1 MSRNAPAAS
10 VAIRLPGFVPRLA
23 CVTAGIALVVACARP
38 EPVDLLLHSGT
49 VLALDEAGTTGT
61 AVAVRDGRVL
71 AVGGDELRDRY
82 AAAREVDLAGRTAM
96 PGFNDA
102 HIHIRGRARRHIPL
116 AGIASIE
123 ELQDL
128 VTAKADELGPG
139 EWITGYGW
147 SEDEVR
153 EQRRPLRPDLDAA
166 APENPVILTRAGGHS
181 AVASSLALSLA
192 GVDRNAPQPDGGV
205 IERGPDG
212 ELNGVIRERQE
223 LVSRLVPDA
232 TPEELRESFVIA
244 LRDLLRVGITSIVQ
258 AGVPPS
264 GFGDWESV
272 YAEFGDELPRAAV
285 QIRWAGT
292 EAMEAF
298 GRLSGEGDERLR
310 VGPLKVFVD
319 GGFTGPAAYT
329 KAPYRGEDS
338 YRGSLVRPEE
348 EFRAIVGEAHRM
360 GWQFAFHAIGDA
372 AIELAVD
379 AFAEAL
385 AEEPRPDH
393 RHALNHFTVPPSDET
408 MDRMA
413 ELGILV
419 IQQPNFTY
427 TLEGRYREYL
437 DGYRVERNNPVRS
450 AMDRGVFVALSSD
463 ILPIGPMVGLY
474 AATTRKGMSGEV
486 YGGPEEAISME
497 EALVGY
503 TRNGAFVTREEG
515 IKGTLAP
522 GMLADVVVLSE
533 DPRAVDSEKL
543 LGVEVEMT
551 IVGGRVL
558 YEKAS

>member
-1 MSRNAPAAS
+1 MNAAVSVSGAGGRVLRAVGFAGGAIAAS
-10 VAIRLPGFVPRLA
+10 VA
-23 CVTAGIALVVACARP
+23 CTNP
-38 EPVDLLLHSGT
+38 EPADLLLHSGT
-49 VLALDEAGTTGT
+49 VLVLDEAGTTGT
-61 AVAVRDGRVL
+61 ALAVRDGKVL

-82 AAAREVDLAGRTAM
+82 AAEREVDLAGRTAM

-116 AGIASIE
+116 GGISSIE

-128 VTAKADELGPG
+128 VAAKADELGPG
-139 EWITGYGW
+139 EWVTGYGW

-153 EQRRPLRPDLDAA
+153 EQRRPLRDDLDAA

-192 GVDRNAPQPDGGV
+192 GVDENTPQPDGGV
-205 IERGPDG
+205 IERDANGV
-212 ELNGVIRERQE
+212 LNGVIRERQD
-223 LVSRLVPDA
+223 LVSRLAPDP
-232 TPEELRESFVIA
+232 TPEELRESFVAA
-244 LRDLLRVGITSIVQ
+244 LRDLLRVGITSIVH
-258 AGVPPS
+258 AGVAPS
-264 GFGDWESV
+264 GFGEWESV
-272 YAEFGDELPRAAV
+272 YAEFGEELPRAAV
-285 QIRWAGT
+285 QIRWAGR

-329 KAPYRGEDS
+329 KAPYRGEES

-348 EFRAIVGEAHRM
+348 EFREIVREAHTM

-379 AFAEAL
+379 AFADAL

-413 ELGILV
+413 DLGILV

-450 AMDRGVFVALSSD
+450 AMNRGVFMVLSSD

-486 YGGPEEAISME
+486 YGPGEAISME

-522 GMLADVVVLSE
+522 GMLADVVVLSD
-533 DPRAVDSEKL
+533 DPRAVEPEAVP
-543 LGVEVEMT
+543 GIEAEMT

-558 YEKAS
+558 YEKPS

>member
-1 MSRNAPAAS
+1 MSRTPAAGRT
-10 VAIRLPGFVPRLA
+10 VWRLA
-23 CVTAGIALVVACARP
+23 GLAGGMVAASAACTAP

-49 VLALDEAGTTGT
+49 VLVLDEAGTTGT
-61 AVAVRDGRVL
+61 AIAIQGGRVL
-71 AVGGDELRDRY
+71 AVGGSELLDRY
-82 AAAREVDLAGRTAM
+82 AAERKMDLAGRTAM

-116 AGIASIE
+116 AGISSIE

-128 VTAKADELGPG
+128 VAAKADELGTG

-153 EQRRPLRPDLDAA
+153 EQRRPLRADLDAA

-192 GVDRNAPQPDGGV
+192 GVDRNTPQPDGGV
-205 IERGPDG
+205 IESGPDG
-212 ELNGVIRERQE
+212 ALNGVIRERQD

-232 TPEELRESFVIA
+232 TPEELRESFIAA
-244 LRDLLRVGITSIVQ
+244 LRDLLGLGITSIVH
-258 AGVPPS
+258 AGVAPS
-264 GFGDWESV
+264 RFGEWESV

-285 QIRWAGT
+285 QVRWAGT

-329 KAPYRGEDS
+329 KEPYRGEES

-348 EFRAIVGEAHRM
+348 EFRAIVREAHAM

-372 AIELAVD
+372 AIELTVD
-379 AFAEAL
+379 AFADAL
-385 AEEPRPDH
+385 ADEPRPDH

-413 ELGILV
+413 ELGILI

-437 DGYRVERNNPVRS
+437 DGYRLERNNPVGS
-450 AMDRGVFVALSSD
+450 PMERGVFVALSSD

-474 AATTRKGMSGEV
+474 AATTRKGMSGEI
-486 YGGPEEAISME
+486 YGGPQEAISIE
-497 EALVGY
+497 EALIGY

-522 GMLADVVVLSE
+522 GMLADVVVLSA
-533 DPRAVDSEKL
+533 DPRTVEPEGL
-543 LGVEVEMT
+543 LDVKVEMT

-558 YEKAS
+558 YEKPS

>member
-1 MSRNAPAAS
+1 MKREGRDCSA
-10 VAIRLPGFVPRLA
+10 AIRLLGLA
-23 CVTAGIALVVACARP
+23 CAAAVVIPAACTEP
-38 EPVDLLLHSGT
+38 EPADLVLHSGI
-49 VLALDEAGTTGT
+49 VLALDDAGTTGT
-61 AVAVRDGRVL
+61 AVAVRDGKVL
-71 AVGGDELRDRY
+71 EVGGDEVRNRY
-82 AAAREVDLAGRTAM
+82 AAAREVDLAGRTAL

-123 ELQDL
+123 ELQDR
-128 VTAKADELGPG
+128 VASKADELGAG

-153 EQRRPLRPDLDAA
+153 EQRRPLRADLDAA
-166 APENPVILTRAGGHS
+166 APDNPVILTRAGGHS
-181 AVASSLALSLA
+181 AVASSLALALA
-192 GVDRNAPQPDGGV
+192 GVDENTPQPDGGV

-212 ELNGVIRERQE
+212 ALNGIIRERQG

-232 TPEELRESFVIA
+232 TPEELRESFVAA
-244 LRDLLRVGITSIVQ
+244 LRDLLRLGITSIVH

-264 GFGDWESV
+264 GFRDWESV
-272 YAEFGDELPRAAV
+272 YAEFGEELPRAAV
-285 QIRWAGT
+285 QIRWAGA
-292 EAMEAF
+292 EAMQAF
-298 GRLSGEGDERLR
+298 GRLSGEGDDRLR

-329 KAPYRGEDS
+329 REPYRGEES
-338 YRGSLVRPEE
+338 YRGSLVRPEDE
-348 EFRAIVGEAHRM
+348 LRAIVREAHGM

-413 ELGILV
+413 DLGILI

-463 ILPIGPMVGLY
+463 ILPIGPLVGLY

-486 YGGPEEAISME
+486 YGAEEAISMD

-522 GMLADVVVLSE
+522 GMLADVVVLSG
-533 DPRAVDSEKL
+533 DPRTVDPEAL
-543 LGVEVEMT
+543 MGLEVEMT
-551 IVGGRVL
+551 IVGGRIL
-558 YEKAS
+558 YEKGS